1 MVAIRHKD
9 IDGILRHH
17 LAAIVMFDV
26 PPPFQTD
33 GIDAY
38 RQTWE
43 TFFSWSADSVSF
55 RVDGMKIVAGV
66 DVAFAFIAMRCR
78 GPAADGRVEDLN
90 SRLTIGLQ
98 NIGGQWTIVHEHH
111 SVPAAD

>member
-17 LAAIVMFDV
+17 LADIVMFDV

-66 DVAFAFIAMRCR
+66 DVAFAFMAMRCR
-78 GPAADGRVEDLN
+78 GPASDGRVEDLN